1 MGFTLRAA
9 AAVCAAWVAACAPA
23 QQESGAQQQGSGLM
37 AKAGDQGTLLVGNK
51 GEDSVSFIDL
61 ASGAELARLK
71 TGRMPHEIA
80 VSPDG
85 EQAAVVAY
93 GGASID
99 VFEVDTIRPLRRID
113 LSPNQGPHGL
123 VWLPDGRLVA
133 TTERSQTLTIVDT
146 RRGDAVSAVR
156 TGQQGTH
163 MVAVSP
169 DLSRAYTANIP
180 AGTVTVIDLANRRKL
195 RDVEVGGR
203 PEGIA
208 VTPDGRTLWVGDL
221 EGARVQ
227 AYDTSSFERIAEVKT
242 GPVPIR
248 VLASADGKW
257 IVTSNLGS
265 GSLSIIDAKTHK
277 FVREVPVS
285 GNEEAGQVT
294 ILFSPDGKRI
304 YAAETGRDEVAEV
317 DLASGRVLR
326 RIRAGKNGDGLA
338 IAPAN

>member
-1 MGFTLRAA
+1 MRFKLRAA
-9 AAVCAAWVAACAPA
+9 GVICAALAAACAPA
-23 QQESGAQQQGSGLM
+23 QQQSGGGLM
-37 AKAGDQGTLLVGNK
+37 AKAGDAGTLLVGNK
-51 GEDSVSFIDL
+51 GEDTVSFIDL
-61 ASGAELARLK
+61 ASGGELARVK

-85 EQAAVVAY
+85 ERAAVVAY

-99 VFEVDTIRPLRRID
+99 IFEVDTFRLLRRID

-146 RRGDAVSAVR
+146 RRKDAVSAVR
-156 TGQQGTH
+156 TDQQGTH
-163 MVAVSP
+163 MVAVSG

-180 AGTVTVIDLANRRKL
+180 AGTVTVIDLKAGRKL
-195 RDVEVGGR
+195 RDIAVGGR

-227 AYDTSSFERIAEVKT
+227 AYDTKSFERVAEVKT

-248 VLASADGKW
+248 VLASADGRW

-265 GSLSIIDAKTHK
+265 GSLSIIDAKTRK
-277 FVREVPVS
+277 LAREVPVS
-285 GNEEAGQVT
+285 GSEEAGQVT
-294 ILFSPDGKRI
+294 ILFSRDGKRI

-317 DLASGRVLR
+317 DLGSGRVLR
-326 RIRAGKNGDGLA
+326 RIKAGKNGDGLA
-338 IAPAN
+338 IAPPD